1 MSLLFNVSQLLKSD
15 VGQLRRYDLQP
26 DGTLDLGGSEASDV
40 HGHARFMLTNFGLI
54 ADIHAEALVHSICA
68 RCLEPF
74 SEPTTVDFEEE
85 YRPVVDIATGLP
97 AGVPSSDEAFEI
109 SANHTIDLGEAIR
122 QQLLLTLELVPV
134 CRNACRGLCPACG
147 VNLNLEQCTCP
158 PSEGSTPFTVL
169 QGLLA
174 NSELNS

>member
-15 VGQLRRYDLQP
+15 VGQLRRYDFQA
-26 DGTLDLGGSEASDV
+26 DGTLDLGDSEASDV
-40 HGHARFMLTNFGLI
+40 QGHARFMLTNFGLI
-54 ADIHAEALVHSICA
+54 ADIHAEALVHSTCA

-74 SEPTTVDFEEE
+74 SQPTTVDFEEE
-85 YRPVVDIATGLP
+85 YRPVVDISTGLP
-97 AGVPSSDEAFEI
+97 AGVPSSDDAFEI
-109 SANHTIDLGEAIR
+109 SSNHTIDLGEAIR

-134 CRNACRGLCPACG
+134 CRDACRGLCPTCG

-158 PSEGSTPFTVL
+158 PSESSNPFEVL

-174 NSELNS
+174 DSELNS

>member
-1 MSLLFNVSQLLKSD
+1 MSLLFNVSQLLKSE
-15 VGQLRRYDLQP
+15 VGQLRRYDFQA
-26 DGTLDLGGSEASDV
+26 DGSLDLGDSDASNV

-54 ADIHAEALVHSICA
+54 ADIHAEALVHSTCA

-74 SEPTTVDFEEE
+74 TQPTTVDFEEE
-85 YRPVVDIATGLP
+85 YRPVVDISTGLAP
-97 AGVPSSDEAFEI
+97 RVPSGDEVFEI

-134 CRNACRGLCPACG
+134 CRKSCQGLCPACG

-158 PSEGSTPFTVL
+158 PGEYSSPFKVL
-169 QGLLA
+169 EGLLA
-174 NSELNS
+174 DSESTS